1 MSKENNKQN
10 GRALRVLMQIR
21 PNVFSQRGG
30 DTTVLERLSKGLSER
45 GIDVEVDITG
55 GQSPAGFDIAHLFN
69 FATPA
74 ITQEYASRA
83 KNAGV
88 PYVVTTLYED
98 VAEFHYQS
106 HYVAHKLV
114 DYVQHG
120 QVAGSWTLTLGELAS
135 LPRATRFPA
144 DEIARYAA
152 ALFPNGRGEAS
163 SLQRD
168 YPYTS
173 CIREISVGYEIGTTQ
188 GPELFER
195 TYGVKD
201 FIFCVGRLESRKN
214 QLMLLKALETSDL
227 PVVFAAGGFSYQP
240 EYEAAVRAFKRP
252 GKTIVI
258 GRIDPDMLSSA
269 YAACRTHV
277 LPSWYEL
284 PGLVTLEAASRGK
297 NIVVTRTGTTADYVS
312 DKAFYCAPWDA
323 DSITSAVLAA
333 YYSPPKQGLVEMATS
348 FSWDRA
354 IEETLGAYCQILGRD
369 NAVQATVVGSTIQTG
384 VTTTS
389 QGVYD
394 MSTNVTEFQD
404 ELERGEIAAKTGDF
418 VLAERHLRRA
428 EFLNPTSPRAL
439 KALGAVLLATMRG
452 DEARA
457 LFDRAL
463 ETDSTDPK
471 LLAGRGMCEM
481 LANNYVQAMPF
492 FEKSVA
498 VAPDYLVAI
507 HQLLECS
514 YGLSVFDRVM
524 VALERYL
531 SIKPLD
537 VDMRFCFAGCLYK
550 VGQAGRALTEL
561 DRLMTERPG
570 HEGAQEL
577 YRIITASAQPNESSQ
592 GEIVRPTIAAE
603 VPAAELRSSLADLSE
618 RIRSWK
624 VGPSSV
630 MPPNVVPTAPET
642 TESEKIAAELGHI
655 EELKRLGDFKAAIA
669 NLSGIMTRP
678 ELEGTNRET
687 AECLDAEFTVLS
699 GQLAEASKKYDA
711 ILAKNPSSA
720 RAMCGKGALAAEGQD
735 WSGAKMFF
743 LRALDAKPKHDVAF
757 AGLGLCAMVENRHE
771 DAFSFF
777 QRAVDVN
784 PENHRALLGVLQTGY
799 PLKKFTEMERMISA
813 YLDLHPGSLDMLYSF
828 AGVLFAQ
835 GKVNEARLE
844 VEKILV
850 FEPEHEHALELR
862 GMIDQSRTT
871 DKKTPVTQ

>member
-1 MSKENNKQN
+1 
-10 GRALRVLMQIR
+10 MQIR
-21 PNVFSQRGG
+21 PNVFSHRGG
-30 DTTVLERLSKGLSER
+30 DTTVLERLSNGLMAK
-45 GIDVEVDITG
+45 GIDVTVDTAG
-55 GQSPAGFDIAHLFN
+55 TLSATGFDIVHLFN

-74 ITQEYASRA
+74 ITQEYAARA
-83 KNAGV
+83 RSCGV

-106 HYVAHKLV
+106 HYVANKLV
-114 DYVQHG
+114 DYVQSG
-120 QVAGSWTLTLGELAS
+120 QRAGSWNVTHGELSA
-135 LPRATRFPA
+135 LPRAARFPA

-152 ALFPNGRGEAS
+152 ALFPNGAGEAEA
-163 SLQRD
+163 LRRD
-168 YPYTS
+168 FPDTRA
-173 CIREISVGYEIGTTQ
+173 IREISVGYEIGAMR
-188 GPELFER
+188 GPELFEQ

-201 FIFCVGRLESRKN
+201 FVLCVGRLESRKN
-214 QLMLLKALETSDL
+214 QLMLLKALETTDL
-227 PVVFAAGGFSYQP
+227 PIVLAAGGFTYQP
-240 EYEAAVRAFKRP
+240 DYEAAVRAFKRA
-252 GKTIVI
+252 GKTIVL
-258 GRIDPDMLSSA
+258 GRVDAEMLSSA

-284 PGLVTLEAASRGK
+284 PGLVSLEAASRGK
-297 NIVVTRTGTTADYVS
+297 NIVVTRTGTTADYVG

-323 DSITSAVLAA
+323 DSIASAVLAA
-333 YYSPPKQGLVEMATS
+333 YYSPAKQGLVEMATS

-354 IEETLGAYCQILGRD
+354 VQQTIDAYYQIAGKDSDVREPI
-369 NAVQATVVGSTIQTG
+369 VGSSTKTG
-384 VTTTS
+384 VATMS
-389 QGVYD
+389 QGFYD
-394 MSTNVTEFQD
+394 MSINVTEFQD

-418 VLAERHLRRA
+418 ALAEQHLRRA
-428 EFLNPTSPRAL
+428 ETLSPTSARTL
-439 KALGAVLLATMRG
+439 KALGAVLLATMRA
-452 DEARA
+452 DEARQV
-457 LFDRAL
+457 FDRAL
-463 ETDSTDPK
+463 AIDSMDPK

-481 LANNYVQAMPF
+481 IANKYTEAMPF

-498 VAPDYLVAI
+498 ISPDYLVAI

-514 YGLSVFDRVM
+514 YALASFDRVL

-550 VGQAGRALTEL
+550 VGQPGRALTEL
-561 DRLMTERPG
+561 DRVLTERAG
-570 HEGAQEL
+570 HEGSQEL
-577 YRIITASAQPNESSQ
+577 YKIITQSERQSDAARNVASEAT
-592 GEIVRPTIAAE
+592 IVRPAIATE
-603 VPAAELRSSLADLSE
+603 VSAAELKSSLADLSE

-624 VGPSSV
+624 VGPGV
-630 MPPNVVPTAPET
+630 AAAPTVVPTAPET
-642 TESEKIAAELGHI
+642 TAGEKIATELGHI
-655 EELKRLGDFKAAIA
+655 EELKRLGDFKAAMQRLSDVIA
-669 NLSGIMTRP
+669 CRD
-678 ELEGTNRET
+678 LEGENRET

-699 GQLAEASKKYDA
+699 GDLAGASRKYDA
-711 ILAKNPSSA
+711 ILLANPGSA

-743 LRALDAKPKHDVAF
+743 MNALQARPKHDVAL
-757 AGLGLCAMVENRHE
+757 AGLGLCAMVESRHE
-771 DAFSFF
+771 DAFSLF
-777 QRAVDVN
+777 QQAVEVN

-850 FEPEHEHALELR
+850 FEPGHEHALELR
-862 GMIDQSRTT
+862 GMIDQSKGS

>member
-1 MSKENNKQN
+1 MSTEMNRQN

-30 DTTVLERLSKGLSER
+30 DTTVLERLSKGL
-45 GIDVEVDITG
+45 IDKGVHVQVDADG
-55 GQSPAGFDIAHLFN
+55 AVSPVGFDIVHLFN
-69 FATPA
+69 FATPT
-74 ITQEYASRA
+74 ITQEYATRA

-106 HYVAHKLV
+106 HYVANKII
-114 DYVQHG
+114 DYVRHG
-120 QVAGSWTLTLGELAS
+120 QVEGSWTLTQGELAA
-135 LPRATRFPA
+135 LPRAARFPA
-144 DEIARYAA
+144 DEIARHAA
-152 ALFPNGRGEAS
+152 ALFPNGKGEANA
-163 SLQRD
+163 LRRD
-168 YPYTS
+168 FPQATDV
-173 CIREISVGYEIGTTQ
+173 REIPLGYEIGSTQ
-188 GPELFER
+188 GPELFEQ

-201 FIFCVGRLESRKN
+201 FVLCVGRLESRKN

-227 PVVFAAGGFSYQP
+227 PVVLAAGGFSYQP
-240 EYEAAVRAFKRP
+240 EYEAAVRAFKRS
-252 GKTIVI
+252 GKTII
-258 GRIDPDMLSSA
+258 LGRIDAEMLSSA

-297 NIVVTRTGTTADYVS
+297 NIVVTRTGTTADYVA

-323 DSITSAVLAA
+323 DSIASAVCAA
-333 YYSPPKQGLVEMATS
+333 YYSPAKQGLIEMATS
-348 FSWDRA
+348 FSWARA
-354 IEETLGAYCQILGRD
+354 IEQTIAAYAQIVGGREEVQVS
-369 NAVQATVVGSTIQTG
+369 AVSSSIKTG
-384 VTTTS
+384 VTEMS
-389 QGVYD
+389 QGFYD
-394 MSTNVTEFQD
+394 MSINVTEFQD
-404 ELERGEIAAKTGDF
+404 ELERGEIAAKAGDF
-418 VLAERHLRRA
+418 ALAESHLRRA
-428 EFLNPTSPRAL
+428 EVLNPASARAL

-452 DEARA
+452 DEARV

-463 ETDSTDPK
+463 AVDSIDPK

-481 LANNYVQAMPF
+481 ISKRYHEAMPF

-514 YGLSVFDRVM
+514 YALSVFDRVL

-531 SIKPLD
+531 AIKPLD

-550 VGQAGRALTEL
+550 VGQSGRALTEL
-561 DRLMTERPG
+561 DRVMTERPG
-570 HEGAQEL
+570 HDGAQEL
-577 YRIITASAQPNESSQ
+577 YRMITAGAQPTEPAESS
-592 GEIVRPTIAAE
+592 IVRPTIASE
-603 VPAAELRSSLADLSE
+603 VPAAELRNSLADLSE

-630 MPPNVVPTAPET
+630 TPTNIVPTAPET
-642 TESEKIAAELGHI
+642 TTGEKIAAELGHI
-655 EELKRLGDFKAAIA
+655 EELKRLGDFKTAVAK
-669 NLSGIMTRP
+669 LSEIIQRAD
-678 ELEGTNRET
+678 LEGTNRES

-699 GQLAEASKKYDA
+699 GELAAASKKYDA
-711 ILAKNPSSA
+711 ILATNPRSA

-743 LRALDAKPKHDVAF
+743 LSALEAKPRHDVAL
-757 AGLGLCAMVENRHE
+757 AGLGLCAMVENHHE
-771 DAFSFF
+771 EAFSLF
-777 QRAVDVN
+777 QQAVEVN

-850 FEPEHEHALELR
+850 FEPGHEHALELR
-862 GMIDQSRTT
+862 GMIDQSKGT
-871 DKKTPVTQ
+871 DKKAPITQ

>member
-1 MSKENNKQN
+1 MSKEINVQN

-30 DTTVLERLSKGLSER
+30 DTTVLERLCKGLTEK
-45 GIDVEVDITG
+45 GINVEVDITG
-55 GQSPAGFDIAHLFN
+55 AQSPAGFDIVHLFN

-83 KNAGV
+83 INAGV

-106 HYVAHKLV
+106 HYVANKLIE
-114 DYVQHG
+114 YVQRG
-120 QVAGSWTLTLGELAS
+120 QVAGSWTLTAGELGS
-135 LPRATRFPA
+135 LPRANRFPA
-144 DEIARYAA
+144 DEIARHAA
-152 ALFPNGRGEAS
+152 ALFPNGKGEAIA
-163 SLQRD
+163 LKRD
-168 YPYTS
+168 FPFAKD
-173 CIREISVGYEIGTTQ
+173 IREVPVGYEIGATQ

-227 PVVFAAGGFSYQP
+227 PIVFAAGGFSYQP
-240 EYEAAVRAFKRP
+240 EYEAAVRGFQRP

-258 GRIDPDMLSSA
+258 GRMDADMLSSA
-269 YAACRTHV
+269 YAACRAHV

-297 NIVVTRTGTTADYVS
+297 NIVVTRTGTTADYVA

-323 DSITSAVLAA
+323 DSIASAVLAA
-333 YYSPPKQGLVEMATS
+333 YYSPAKQGLVEMATS
-348 FSWDRA
+348 FSWDKA
-354 IEETLGAYCQILGRD
+354 IEETISAYCQIVGRA
-369 NAVQATVVGSTIQTG
+369 NEVQSSVVGSSIKTG
-384 VTTTS
+384 VTTMS
-389 QGVYD
+389 QGFYD
-394 MSTNVTEFQD
+394 MSVNVTEFQD
-404 ELERGEIAAKTGDF
+404 ELERGEIAAKNGDF
-418 VLAERHLRRA
+418 ALAEGHLRQA
-428 EFLNPTSPRAL
+428 VTLNPASARAL
-439 KALGAVLLATMRG
+439 KALGAVFLATMRG
-452 DEARA
+452 DEARE

-463 ETDSTDPK
+463 EMDSTDPK

-481 LANNYVQAMPF
+481 LSNNYAQAMPF

-498 VAPDYLVAI
+498 VAPDYLVAL

-531 SIKPLD
+531 SIKPTD
-537 VDMRFCFAGCLYK
+537 ADMRFCFAGCLYK

-570 HEGAQEL
+570 HEGTEEL
-577 YRIITASAQPNESSQ
+577 YRIITASAQQPQSSEST
-592 GEIVRPTIAAE
+592 IVRPTIAAE
-603 VPAAELRSSLADLSE
+603 VPVAELRNSLADLSE

-630 MPPNVVPTAPET
+630 SQPSVVPTAPET
-642 TESEKIAAELGHI
+642 TITEKIATELGHV
-655 EELKRLGDFKAAIA
+655 EELKRLGDFKTAMEK
-669 NLSGIMTRP
+669 LGQVMQSRD
-678 ELEGTNRET
+678 LEGANRET

-699 GQLAEASKKYDA
+699 GELGGAARKYDA
-711 ILAKNPSSA
+711 ILARNPRSA

-735 WSGAKMFF
+735 WSGAKVFF
-743 LRALDAKPKHDVAF
+743 QSALEAKPKHDVAL
-757 AGLGLCAMVENRHE
+757 AGLGLCSMVESRHE
-771 DAFSFF
+771 EAFSLF
-777 QRAVDVN
+777 QQAVEVN

-850 FEPEHEHALELR
+850 FEPGHEHALELR
-862 GMIDQSRTT
+862 GMIDQSKAT
-871 DKKTPVTQ
+871 DKKPSITQ